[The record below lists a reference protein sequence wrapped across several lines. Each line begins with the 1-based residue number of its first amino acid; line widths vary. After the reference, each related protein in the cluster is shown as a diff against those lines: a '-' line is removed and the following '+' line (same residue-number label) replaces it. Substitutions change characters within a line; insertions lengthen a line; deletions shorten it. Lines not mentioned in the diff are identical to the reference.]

1 MNRIMVYSL
10 AWYHLKQGGQIFH
23 LMPISMYIASEC
35 SQMFMQ
41 KISLLEALPFQSRCM
56 IIQLILQCAG
66 LTFINQAFSS
76 YCSPLELLH

>member
-23 LMPISMYIASEC
+23 LMPISMYIVSDC
-35 SQMFMQ
+35 RQMFIQ
-41 KISLLEALPFQSRCM
+41 KVSSLEAFLSRGI
-56 IIQLILQCAG
+56 IIQLILLCAG
-66 LTFINQAFSS
+66 LTFINQAFSL